1 MKPQNYSGLIYLIVN
16 TVNNKKYVGQTTQKL
31 SKRINDHFSK
41 AFRDPKC
48 PKIGNAIKK
57 YGKDAFKV
65 VTLKIFACSDFETL
79 HKQLDY
85 WET

>member
-1 MKPQNYSGLIYLIVN
+1 MTKIQTYTGSIYLIIN
-16 TVNNKKYVGQTTQKL
+16 KLNNKKYVGQTIQGVEKRFSQHS
-31 SKRINDHFSK
+31 SKSD
-41 AFRDPKC
+41 C
-48 PKIGNAIKK
+48 PKLYNAIKK

-65 VTLKIFACSDFETL
+65 VTLKMFACSDFETL